1 MKHIF
6 KYLAGACLAG
16 FAATACSPEKFE
28 GADEG
33 MKPSI
38 EGYTVKWDADYET
51 NTVTAS
57 VENDLKGCY
66 PVWEITWTNAKGE
79 DQQSI
84 STAHELTRQFQTA
97 GTYNFSLKIG
107 NRHGVSDGAVTKS
120 FTFDKTL
127 VNWSE
132 VLDKICGKEWR
143 IDYDEQGHMGCGPE
157 RSTGDGWWSAAPG
170 DKKDFGVY
178 DDRVTFEV
186 DPANPA
192 GGTYSY
198 NPGADGLVYVNAGT
212 SYWGA
217 APTEGVD
224 FDTEAEAQT
233 ASFSLSTDF
242 YTPAGSEE
250 SVQATYI
257 TLDAKTLFPYIS
269 ADAQYDNPKFRVES
283 YSSKKIVLVYDGTGI
298 SWRYILTSTA
308 EQKGFNGFDADSDFN
323 IFKGA
328 EIEYGFY
335 YATGGDW
342 TVLPN
347 PEYTEGNNS
356 ITVSL
361 PTATMSQWQ
370 AQVSFNT
377 NLSTSASTNYD
388 FSVLLTP
395 NKDLKGA
402 TVKLTDRNDDKVFY
416 FADQV
421 DLTANTTY
429 IFWKS
434 DMPGID
440 IAALQLVCDFG
451 GCPENFEIEIANVV
465 LKDHAND
472 DGTVLPDPDA
482 PEPVVFDWDYNSD
495 ANLWKAVD
503 AGEVTFETWFSPS
516 ENWNGYGNQPVPER
530 EGDVYTLVTLDP
542 AGGDQWKGQFKI
554 HTNLSASK
562 DKKYNFYCLVDS
574 DQDISQ
580 MTFKLTQSGGGEAD
594 NNYFFAE
601 RKDVEAD
608 VQYVYKAKGVSLS
621 SADADKLTLVL
632 DIAGTPANTT
642 LKVSKIYFEEV
653 SE

>member
-1 MKHIF
+1 
-6 KYLAGACLAG
+6 
-16 FAATACSPEKFE
+16 
-28 GADEG
+28 
-33 MKPSI
+33 
-38 EGYTVKWDADYET
+38 
-51 NTVTAS
+51 
-57 VENDLKGCY
+57 
-66 PVWEITWTNAKGE
+66 
-79 DQQSI
+79 
-84 STAHELTRQFQTA
+84 
-97 GTYNFSLKIG
+97 
-107 NRHGVSDGAVTKS
+107 
-120 FTFDKTL
+120 
-127 VNWSE
+127 
-132 VLDKICGKEWR
+132 
-143 IDYDEQGHMGCGPE
+143 
-157 RSTGDGWWSAAPG
+157 
-170 DKKDFGVY
+170 
-178 DDRVTFEV
+178 
-186 DPANPA
+186 
-192 GGTYSY
+192 
-198 NPGADGLVYVNAGT
+198 
-212 SYWGA
+212 
-217 APTEGVD
+217 
-224 FDTEAEAQT
+224 
-233 ASFSLSTDF
+233 
-242 YTPAGSEE
+242 
-250 SVQATYI
+250 
-257 TLDAKTLFPYIS
+257 
-269 ADAQYDNPKFRVES
+269 
-283 YSSKKIVLVYDGTGI
+283 
-298 SWRYILTSTA
+298 
-308 EQKGFNGFDADSDFN
+308 
-323 IFKGA
+323 
-328 EIEYGFY
+328 
-335 YATGGDW
+335 
-342 TVLPN
+342 
-347 PEYTEGNNS
+347 
-356 ITVSL
+356 
-361 PTATMSQWQ
+361 MSQWQ

-377 NLSTSASTNYD
+377 NLSTSASSNYD

-516 ENWNGYGNQPVPER
+516 ENWDGYGNQPVPER

-580 MTFKLTQSGGGEAD
+580 MTFKLTQSGGGAAD

-621 SADADKLTLVL
+621 TADADKLTLVL